1 MKKLFNIA
9 IVTYF
14 VLFIF
19 ALGSQSFFA
28 YAESS
33 YKIDAKSMIVIET
46 GNNKIL
52 YSQKENEK
60 LAIASTTK
68 IVTAIT
74 VIENCKNLDEKVK
87 IKRETLNVEGT
98 SIYLKAGEEWTV
110 KELLY
115 GLMLQSGNDAAN
127 ALAQHISGSYTEF
140 CATMNSAMHKIG
152 ALDTSFTNPHGLDN
166 KEHYSTAKDLAIITS
181 YALKNDT
188 FKQIVSSKS
197 FDINDNGTRT
207 FRRFVN
213 KNRLLNSL
221 SGCIGVKTGYTSKA
235 GRCLVSACERNG
247 MQIVCVVLNCGPM
260 FEKSVELIEKAF
272 TQYKLYQILESYNC
286 FTEIPV
292 KDGNK
297 SFIKIFNK
305 NGFGVVLNEKERE
318 LIRVEYDFPN
328 YLTAPIK
335 KEQIVGTIKIYNDKE
350 LIFSENIYTIDKVES
365 MDVKSKLS
373 EILSNW

>member
-1 MKKLFNIA
+1 MKRLLKITIL
-9 IVTYF
+9 TYF

-19 ALGSQSFFA
+19 TLSSQTCFA
-28 YAESS
+28 QASNI
-33 YKIDAKSMIVIET
+33 IDAKSMVVIET
-46 GNNKIL
+46 GNNRVL
-52 YSQKENEK
+52 YSQNENEK
-60 LAIASTTK
+60 LALASTTK
-68 IVTAIT
+68 IATAIT
-74 VIENCKNLDEKVK
+74 VIENCKDLNEIIK
-87 IKRETLNVEGT
+87 IKKEYLNVEGT
-98 SIYLKAGEEWTV
+98 SIYLKADEEWTV

-127 ALAQHISGSYTEF
+127 VLAQHISGSYIDF
-140 CATMNSAMHKIG
+140 CATMNSTMQKIG
-152 ALDTSFTNPHGLDN
+152 ANDSNFVNPHGLDN

-188 FKQIVSSKS
+188 FKEIVSSKS
-197 FDINDNGTRT
+197 YEIKDNGTRT
-207 FRRFVN
+207 YRKFVN
-213 KNRLLNSL
+213 KNRLLHSL

-247 MQIVCVVLNCGPM
+247 MQVVCVVLNCGPM
-260 FEKSVELIEKAF
+260 FERSVELIERAF
-272 TQYKLYQILESYNC
+272 SEYKNYEILESYNC

-292 KDGNK
+292 KDGDK

-305 NGFGVVLNEKERE
+305 NGFNMVLNEKERE

-328 YLTAPIK
+328 YLTAPVK
-335 KEQIVGTIKIYNDKE
+335 REQIIGTIKIYNDKE

-365 MDVKSKLS
+365 LDIKSKLS